1 MRGVSAANFRGAG
14 MALTT
19 VNGVD
24 LRGLDFE
31 SVIAQVLNPKISKSE
46 TPKSTCICHRAI
58 IVSRA
63 SARR

>member
-1 MRGVSAANFRGAG
+1 MRGDSEANFCGAG

-31 SVIAQVLNPKISKSE
+31 SVIAQVLNPKIIQIRD
-46 TPKSTCICHRAI
+46 TQINMHLPPCNN
-58 IVSRA
+58 
-63 SARR
+63 